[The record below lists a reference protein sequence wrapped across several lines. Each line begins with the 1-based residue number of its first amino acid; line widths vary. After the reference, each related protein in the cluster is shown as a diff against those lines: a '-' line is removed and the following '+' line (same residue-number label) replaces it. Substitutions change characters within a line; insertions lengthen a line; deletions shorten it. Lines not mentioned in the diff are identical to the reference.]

1 MTDEKWVPNDLLV
14 VLQREIL
21 LRMKELDEN
30 LNSEFSRYKNLEGKI
45 AEQWLIFNWGYR
57 EIFRVTLAEE
67 ALKVLNVEILLD
79 KVRPVRL
86 AEAVAK
92 CLDAEVVARRI
103 LATEMRQ
110 NPLWNDDHPALQ
122 GEMKE
127 EK

>member
-14 VLQREIL
+14 VLQWEIL

-30 LNSEFSRYKNLEGKI
+30 LAFEFGKYKNSKGEI
-45 AEQWLIFNWGYR
+45 EEQWVSFTWRFRDIFKVSLR
-57 EIFRVTLAEE
+57 EGSLMVFTTEVP
-67 ALKVLNVEILLD
+67 LD

-122 GEMKE
+122 GEMKQ
-127 EK
+127 

>member
-14 VLQREIL
+14 VLQWEIL

-30 LNSEFSRYKNLEGKI
+30 LVFEFGKYKNSKGEI
-45 AEQWLIFNWGYR
+45 EEQWVSFTWRFRDIFKVSLR
-57 EIFRVTLAEE
+57 EGSLMVFTTEVP
-67 ALKVLNVEILLD
+67 LD

-103 LATEMRQ
+103 LVTEMRQ

-122 GEMKE
+122 GEMKQ
-127 EK
+127 

>member
-1 MTDEKWVPNDLLV
+1 MVFTTEVP
-14 VLQREIL
+14 
-21 LRMKELDEN
+21 
-30 LNSEFSRYKNLEGKI
+30 
-45 AEQWLIFNWGYR
+45 
-57 EIFRVTLAEE
+57 
-67 ALKVLNVEILLD
+67 LD

-103 LATEMRQ
+103 LTTEMRQ

-127 EK
+127 AQ

>member
-14 VLQREIL
+14 VLQWEIL

-30 LNSEFSRYKNLEGKI
+30 LVFEFGKYKNSKGEI
-45 AEQWLIFNWGYR
+45 EEQWVSFTWRFRDIFKVSLR
-57 EIFRVTLAEE
+57 EGSLMVFTTEVP
-67 ALKVLNVEILLD
+67 LD

-103 LATEMRQ
+103 LTTEMRQ

-122 GEMKE
+122 GEMKQ
-127 EK
+127 